1 MAAGIAHLPGAGE
14 HLGQE
19 KSRPTASRQQ
29 TVEKVCRRTMRR
41 SPTMGNLGFS
51 IGRQSGKRP
60 WMAFSTDS

>member
-1 MAAGIAHLPGAGE
+1 MFPLAHE
-14 HLGQE
+14 
-19 KSRPTASRQQ
+19 Q

-60 WMAFSTDS
+60 WMAFSKDS